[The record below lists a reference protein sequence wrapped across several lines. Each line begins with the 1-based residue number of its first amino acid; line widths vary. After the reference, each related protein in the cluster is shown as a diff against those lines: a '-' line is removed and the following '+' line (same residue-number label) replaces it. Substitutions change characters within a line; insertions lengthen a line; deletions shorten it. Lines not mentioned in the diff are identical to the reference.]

1 MKFSKKVYKNTPE
14 YALYIKA
21 RFADRTSHSFEFDG
35 HRWAY
40 EHTRF
45 DDAGNYDL
53 LYRFTDDEVSP
64 VETSDDLSLHDY
76 FSAKAMAAI
85 IANPSLIGDLGELS
99 VGWIVGHSRAV
110 ADAMI
115 KARG

>member
-1 MKFSKKVYKNTPE
+1 MTN
-14 YALYIKA
+14 
-21 RFADRTSHSFEFDG
+21 
-35 HRWAY
+35 
-40 EHTRF
+40 EH
-45 DDAGNYDL
+45 L
-53 LYRFTDDEVSP
+53 LTVSP
-64 VETSDDLSLHDY
+64 TTEENWHNENVRTEGLLLHDY

-85 IANPSLIGDLGELS
+85 ISNPSLIDDLGERS